1 MTRVN
6 QRRDR
11 RVWTAD
17 VKALQPSA
25 HASFHPPIHIPALLQ
40 PRPLRGG
47 GPGCRLRSSWPGS
60 RRRSPRAESRG
71 EPPRSPRGGEL
82 PRSGE
87 PPRGEEPPLPR
98 SGEPPRGGEP
108 PQRHPTARGD
118 RRRGRSSYPRPPPGE
133 SSGLRWGGL
142 LSRSGGL
149 RLKLRPRR
157 IGLRIGLRLRLRSRD
172 GRSRLL
178 RAARPSGGG
187 PLSPLSPLSL
197 SRRSA

>member
-25 HASFHPPIHIPALLQ
+25 RASFHPPIHIPALLQ

-71 EPPRSPRGGEL
+71 EPPRSPRGGGL

-87 PPRGEEPPLPR
+87 PPRGGEPPLPR

-108 PQRHPTARGD
+108 PLRHPTARGD

-133 SSGLRWGGL
+133 RPRSGLRWGGL
-142 LSRSGGL
+142 LSRGGG
-149 RLKLRPRR
+149 LKLRPRR
-157 IGLRIGLRLRLRSRD
+157 GLRIGLRLRR
-172 GRSRLL
+172 RSRLL
-178 RAARPSGGG
+178 RAARPSGG
-187 PLSPLSPLSL
+187 SPLSPLS
-197 SRRSA
+197 RRSA